1 MSGAAAGTPMLG
13 PTQIDRFGQSN
24 TSALGGTYERPKVMM
39 LGARGFP
46 GNSISH
52 PNSFFVP
59 GHNTRVFLEGEC
71 DFVSSIGYNPARLP
85 KGHSLDDIDIRLVVT
100 DLCVMDFAGPRH
112 QMRLVSLHPGVSVD
126 QVQENTG
133 FPVHIDGEVP
143 TTAAPTREQLDIIA
157 ALDPHNQR
165 AAQIADNP
173 PGVRSPGGTIL
184 RRPRLTM
191 LDTRLTEL
199 LGCRYPIVQ
208 TAMGWVAD
216 PRLVAGSCNA
226 GGFGFLAGAT
236 IPADEIERDIL
247 RVKELTDR
255 PFGVNFHMY
264 QPNAADIVD
273 LVIKHGV
280 RAVSYSRSP
289 GRT

>member
-1 MSGAAAGTPMLG
+1 MTAATDYTLAELCIVAASKAFESDGEVLATGIGVIPRLAASLAMKTTNPDLMMTDSEAWLLSEPNPLGKRSDDFAPATETWMGFSRIFDNVWSGRRHAMLG

-24 TSALGGTYERPKVMM
+24 TSALGGTYEKPKVMM

-52 PNSFFVP
+52 PNSFFIP

-100 DLCVMDFAGPRH
+100 DLCVMDFGGPQH
-112 QMRLVSLHPGVSVD
+112 QIRLVSLHPGVTAE

-173 PGVRSPGGTIL
+173 PGVR
-184 RRPRLTM
+184 
-191 LDTRLTEL
+191 
-199 LGCRYPIVQ
+199 
-208 TAMGWVAD
+208 A
-216 PRLVAGSCNA
+216 
-226 GGFGFLAGAT
+226 
-236 IPADEIERDIL
+236 
-247 RVKELTDR
+247 
-255 PFGVNFHMY
+255 
-264 QPNAADIVD
+264 
-273 LVIKHGV
+273 
-280 RAVSYSRSP
+280 
-289 GRT
+289 